1 MKGLGVN
8 ARRQFLRSTTVLG
21 TGLLLGGCGDKGAG
35 ERRSDDQ
42 APAGKAGSKAEVE
55 VTAVEDLMREH
66 GILRRALFV
75 SPPEDTVLDDMAVP
89 MAVVRQGYRLV
100 ILTGAGENFCAGGDI
115 EWMQEMIDDPS
126 SFEKTARE
134 GKQIV
139 FSLLDCEK
147 PVIAKVNGHA
157 TGLGATIALFC
168 DVVFAS
174 ERAKIGDPHV
184 SVGFV
189 AGDGGA
195 VIWPQLIGFARAKE
209 YLMTGD
215 LISAAEAARIGLIN
229 RAVPPEELD
238 AAVDAFARRLAGGAV
253 KAIKWTKMSVNIG
266 LKQLA
271 HSIMDASISYEAQ
284 SNRTADHAEAVAAFR
299 EGRPPKF
306 VGR

>member
-1 MKGLGVN
+1 MHYSNYSTMIVQISARIAMVTMNRPESLN
-8 ARRQFLRSTTVLG
+8 AV
-21 TGLLLGGCGDKGAG
+21 D
-35 ERRSDDQ
+35 ERMHEELAQ
-42 APAGKAGSKAEVE
+42 IFI
-55 VTAVEDLMREH
+55 DLNNDPD
-66 GILRRALFV
+66 V
-75 SPPEDTVLDDMAVP
+75 DV
-89 MAVVRQGYRLV
+89 V
-100 ILTGAGENFCAGGDI
+100 ILTGAGRSFSSGGDI
-115 EWMQEMIDDPS
+115 GWMQLMIDEPAR
-126 SFEKTARE
+126 FEKTARE

-147 PVIAKVNGHA
+147 PIIAKVNGHA

-168 DVVFAS
+168 DVIFAS

-184 SVGFV
+184 SVGLV

-195 VIWPQLIGFARAKE
+195 VIWPQLIGYARAKQ

-215 LISAAEAARIGLIN
+215 LMTAQEAARIGLIN
-229 RAVPPEELD
+229 RAVLPEELD
-238 AAVDAFARRLAGGAV
+238 ATVDAFARRLAGGAV
-253 KAIKWTKMSVNIG
+253 KAIKWTKISVNIG

-299 EGRPPKF
+299 DGRQPAF